1 MGRARGL
8 WFATGC
14 SGGSSFL
21 YFFAVDVSG
30 FGLGFGFFSPSQ
42 WQNKIV
48 ESRRKLRGSWF
59 YK

>member
-30 FGLGFGFFSPSQ
+30 FGLGFGFFSPLSG
-42 WQNKIV
+42 KI
-48 ESRRKLRGSWF
+48 KSW
-59 YK
+59 KAEEN